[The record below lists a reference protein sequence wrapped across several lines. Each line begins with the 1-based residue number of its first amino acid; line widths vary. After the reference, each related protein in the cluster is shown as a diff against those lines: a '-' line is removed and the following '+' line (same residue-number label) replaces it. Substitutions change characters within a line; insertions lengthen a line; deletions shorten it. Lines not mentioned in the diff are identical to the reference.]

1 MQTKIIYS
9 KRVMLALASYGIQ
22 PITSMQ
28 NQKDLRFTC
37 WIYEL
42 NDKLNTALD
51 EIMGGKNNGR

>member
-1 MQTKIIYS
+1 
-9 KRVMLALASYGIQ
+9 MLALAQHGIQ

-42 NDKLNTALD
+42 NRELSQALD
-51 EIMGGKNNGR
+51 EIMGGRGNG